1 MRLVD
6 VQARLLDME
15 LAVFNT
21 SDASAWLGLSRA
33 HASKLL
39 SRLSEAGLLVHLSRG
54 LWAFKDRVEP
64 MALPQ
69 YLTNPFPSYVSLQ
82 SALYQHDMIAQIP
95 VVIYAVSIAR
105 TKRFATPLG
114 TISVHHVH
122 PSFFFGYKTT
132 AKGDIKIATA
142 EKALIDFLYFSP
154 AKSKLFRSLPE
165 LEFPASSDQPDS
177 SKAARIFSA
186 DRTPAKPFRITLSSG
201 SYISS
206 LQAGCASLIRGS
218 VR

>member
-6 VQARLLDME
+6 VQARLLDLE

-21 SDASAWLGLSRA
+21 SDASAWLKISRA

-54 LWAFKDRVEP
+54 LWAFKDRVEL

-82 SALYQHDMIAQIP
+82 SALYQHDMITQIP
-95 VVIYAVSIAR
+95 AVIYAVSIAR
-105 TKRFATPLG
+105 TKKFVTPLG
-114 TISVHHVH
+114 TISIHHVH
-122 PSFFFGYKTT
+122 PSFFFGYRTT
-132 AKGDIKIATA
+132 PKGDIKIATP

-165 LEFPASSDQPDS
+165 LELPRRFKISE
-177 SKAARIFSA
+177 ARHMISMI
-186 DRTPAKPFRITLSSG
+186 RSQGRRNRVLSLFENLTSN
-201 SYISS
+201 
-206 LQAGCASLIRGS
+206 R
-218 VR
+218 